1 MSNDSE
7 PATVDE
13 QRSEDLKKKKRNL
26 ENGVHNVSG
35 TTRKESQ
42 DCRKRTSDGIKIHKT
57 VELDFYV
64 NCNHR

>member
-13 QRSEDLKKKKRNL
+13 QRSEDLKKKKGKL

-42 DCRKRTSDGIKIHKT
+42 DCRKRTSEGIKSIRLLSLIFT
-57 VELDFYV
+57 
-64 NCNHR
+64 